1 MKKIYQTPMMTEVL
15 LQHTSLICQII
26 TSIENNVGI
35 NYGGGSSTED
45 ARVKQC
51 DYNVWDDVW

>member
-1 MKKIYQTPMMTEVL
+1 MTEVQ
-15 LQHTSLICQII
+15 LQHTSLICQSI

-35 NYGGGSSTED
+35 NYVGSSSTED

-51 DYNVWDDVW
+51 DYNIWDDVW

>member
-1 MKKIYQTPMMTEVL
+1 MKNIYQTPMMTEVQ
-15 LQHTSLICQII
+15 LQHTSLICQIV
-26 TSIENNVGI
+26 TSIENDVGI